1 MPRQHYRH
9 EVFGQGLLFFVDR
22 NDGAAGLA
30 LEQRRAVALQQV
42 GEFLGLLVRTHF
54 CLLLDL
60 CETGFNRLKVLD
72 LQLCVHDFLVADR
85 VYAAVHMDDVAIIKA
100 AEYVQDGI
108 GLAYVGQELV
118 TETLAL
124 AGTLHQAGDVDY
136 VDRGRDGALRL
147 AEVRQGLQPLVR
159 HVGGAEVRLNG
170 TEREIGAL
178 GLSGAYTVEEGG
190 FTDVR
195 QTDYT
200 AFQ

>member
-1 MPRQHYRH
+1 M
-9 EVFGQGLLFFVDR
+9 
-22 NDGAAGLA
+22 
-30 LEQRRAVALQQV
+30 
-42 GEFLGLLVRTHF
+42 
-54 CLLLDL
+54 
-60 CETGFNRLKVLD
+60 
-72 LQLCVHDFLVADR
+72 QLCVHDFLVADR